1 MNVETEH
8 ALINVM
14 ELFVLQPKDV
24 RMEFVF
30 QFLVLHVSLLKNV
43 GMENVW
49 TSVMT
54 WCVLQL
60 RNVKTGVCVPIEK
73 PCTEL
78 CKIGYECRNGICVDK
93 CSLILC
99 PPGQRCSN
107 GACVIIPCSGCKPT

>member
-60 RNVKTGVCVPIEK
+60 RNVKTGSVYLSKSLVQNFVKLAMNVE
-73 PCTEL
+73 TE
-78 CKIGYECRNGICVDK
+78 YV
-93 CSLILC
+93 
-99 PPGQRCSN
+99 
-107 GACVIIPCSGCKPT
+107 